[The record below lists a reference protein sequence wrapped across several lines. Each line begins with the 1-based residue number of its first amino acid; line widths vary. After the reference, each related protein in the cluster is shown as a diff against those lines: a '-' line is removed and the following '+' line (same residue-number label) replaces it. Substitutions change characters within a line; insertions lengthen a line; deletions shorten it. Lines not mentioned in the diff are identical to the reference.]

1 MATAPT
7 TAMDLCSVVLHTP
20 ASCEPSLSPASPS
33 LANVAD
39 RQVVRRRRQ
48 GSTLF
53 SPPVH
58 SWKYRK
64 QLKVCDGGVCA
75 CMQLVYVQS
84 CEMSFCHSSGAGSKV
99 DSGDS
104 KKQNNDLSIPAAIAV
119 SVVVIILLATLI
131 VVLVVIV
138 CYCKKCRRSK
148 QYGVH
153 NQSASSSSPP
163 SYHSSKGSLDGP
175 VIATPDLSRKA
186 KVAMELKPLEF
197 GAPFS
202 EDDGEMIPSGAIP
215 VNMFRE
221 HVEKFDENRQLLF
234 QHEFDV
240 SDVIITS

>member
-1 MATAPT
+1 MA
-7 TAMDLCSVVLHTP
+7 
-20 ASCEPSLSPASPS
+20 
-33 LANVAD
+33 
-39 RQVVRRRRQ
+39 
-48 GSTLF
+48 
-53 SPPVH
+53 
-58 SWKYRK
+58 
-64 QLKVCDGGVCA
+64 VCVP

-104 KKQNNDLSIPAAIAV
+104 KKQNDDLSIPAAIAV

-153 NQSASSSSPP
+153 TQSASSSSPP

-240 SDVIITS
+240 SDVVITSLSIYWAVVTCPHSIPQWIQANAPTCPSDASNLPINDEKNRYSNITACELWYLLVHLV